1 MEIIIKHSGDISIAH
16 FKGNLDTNTA
26 PMAEEELKP
35 IIGESG
41 AKLIINLAETNYV
54 SSAGLRIFLASAKKI
69 SANAGVFKLCAPN
82 EVVKEILDISGFSTI
97 LDVRDS
103 EEDAIANM

>member
-1 MEIIIKHSGDISIAH
+1 MEISIVNNGDIKIAH

-26 PMAEEELKP
+26 PSAEEELRP
-35 IIGESG
+35 IFEESG

-69 SANAGVFKLCAPN
+69 SANAGVFKLCSPN
-82 EVVKEILDISGFSTI
+82 DVVKEILDISGFSTI
-97 LDVRDS
+97 LDVVDS